1 MTSYHD
7 LEKQIY
13 EEIRASPFT
22 RIHGKPTWRAKEKL
36 VREARERAIKQRVS
50 YDWAGQYGLL
60 AEIIGAARYAADNPT
75 LPPYV
80 PPVQPP
86 HSPVLPVGA
95 TAAQIRAATDDNN
108 LLKRDWAIVV
118 GFRRGVGEN
127 FRDALDK
134 EFYSPLEHQTYF
146 YVNVLPRQYIEHLE
160 REHCPLDEPAVQEL
174 TDHFNRPWD
183 KAGGELL
190 PSYGTRLDEE
200 QQQLA
205 VDGVI
210 ITDAD
215 KHRRYMLEIYGSG
228 VFSVETIT
236 QWTERPL
243 PQRTHALARTFF
255 EAKMRGIEKVQRLT
269 GNARGGAGFSAANV
283 AGEIQELKD
292 TLKEAITDTV
302 AAAIEEKMGAKE
314 QGDAEYANTLRQLN
328 GDNAAQ
334 KKEIADLAR
343 AVLVLSK
350 EIRELKLLRN
360 SNESSTSNDD
370 KENDNPSPAKKA
382 KAMYTWTKGMKFD
395 KNWPP
400 RKKSWYFREFRKKD
414 EEGWKKWRHAELD
427 RQKAALG

>member
-1 MTSYHD
+1 M
-7 LEKQIY
+7 Q
-13 EEIRASPFT
+13 
-22 RIHGKPTWRAKEKL
+22 G
-36 VREARERAIKQRVS
+36 
-50 YDWAGQYGLL
+50 GG
-60 AEIIGAARYAADNPT
+60 
-75 LPPYV
+75 
-80 PPVQPP
+80 
-86 HSPVLPVGA
+86 
-95 TAAQIRAATDDNN
+95 
-108 LLKRDWAIVV
+108 
-118 GFRRGVGEN
+118 GFN
-127 FRDALDK
+127 
-134 EFYSPLEHQTYF
+134 
-146 YVNVLPRQYIEHLE
+146 
-160 REHCPLDEPAVQEL
+160 
-174 TDHFNRPWD
+174 
-183 KAGGELL
+183 
-190 PSYGTRLDEE
+190 
-200 QQQLA
+200 
-205 VDGVI
+205 
-210 ITDAD
+210 
-215 KHRRYMLEIYGSG
+215 
-228 VFSVETIT
+228 
-236 QWTERPL
+236 
-243 PQRTHALARTFF
+243 
-255 EAKMRGIEKVQRLT
+255 
-269 GNARGGAGFSAANV
+269 AANV